1 MFAATRSAAS
11 VTRPQKSVMAE
22 YTHSNTASRSGRFDG
37 ATIVGLGAAIC
48 MVVVAIAFGG
58 SAGAFF
64 DIPSI
69 LIVIGGTF
77 AVTIVCFSF
86 TDVARTVSVLRSTL
100 VHRDRNT
107 QDVAFTML
115 ELADYSRKHGVLGLQ
130 GAGLARFAPEPFLHK
145 GLGLVIEGLPEKEIG
160 EILDEDQAATTAR
173 VYRSASVLRKAA
185 EVAPAMGLI
194 GTLIGLVH
202 MLGHLGD
209 PKAIGPAMAVALL
222 TTFYG
227 AVLANMVFNPLASK
241 FERNAAEEHLI
252 QHLQALG
259 ILSIARKENPRRL
272 EMLLNSALPPD
283 GKVHFFE

>member
-1 MFAATRSAAS
+1 M
-11 VTRPQKSVMAE
+11 
-22 YTHSNTASRSGRFDG
+22 
-37 ATIVGLGAAIC
+37 
-48 MVVVAIAFGG
+48 VAIVFGG
-58 SAGAFF
+58 SPAAFF
-64 DIPSI
+64 DLPSV

-77 AVTIVCFSF
+77 AVTTVCFSF
-86 TDVARTVSVLRSTL
+86 ADVAQTFAVLGSTV
-100 VHRDRNT
+100 VHRERGA
-107 QDVAFTML
+107 QDVAYAML
-115 ELADYSRKHGVLGLQ
+115 ELADYCRRHGVLGLQ
-130 GAGLARFAPEPFLHK
+130 GAGLARFAAEPFLHK
-145 GLGLVIEGLPEKEIG
+145 GLGLVIEGLPEKDIG
-160 EILDEDQAATTAR
+160 EILDEDQAASTAR
-173 VYRSASVLRKAA
+173 VYRSAGVLRKAA

-202 MLGHLGD
+202 MLGHMGD

-283 GKVHFFE
+283 GKVRFFD

>member
-1 MFAATRSAAS
+1 
-11 VTRPQKSVMAE
+11 MAE
-22 YTHSNTASRSGRFDG
+22 HSEMRAAQRQSRFDG
-37 ATIVGLGAAIC
+37 ATIFGLAGAVALVVLAI
-48 MVVVAIAFGG
+48 VFGG
-58 SAGAFF
+58 SVTAFF
-64 DIPSI
+64 DLPSVM
-69 LIVIGGTF
+69 IVIGGTF
-77 AVTIVCFSF
+77 AVTTICFSF
-86 TDVARTVSVLRSTL
+86 ADVVGTFAVLRSTV
-100 VHRDRNT
+100 VHRERNA
-107 QDVAFTML
+107 QDVAYTML

-130 GAGLARFAPEPFLHK
+130 GAGLARFAAEPFLHK
-145 GLGLVIEGLPEKEIG
+145 GLGLVIEGLPDKDIG

-173 VYRSASVLRKAA
+173 VYRSAGVLRKAA

-241 FERNAAEEHLI
+241 FERNAADEHLI

-259 ILSIARKENPRRL
+259 VLSIARKENPRRL

-283 GKVHFFE
+283 GKIRFFD